1 MNQKKTPK
9 QEKITLL
16 KLQNSLLSGKS
27 NEMTIIKMIKV
38 TL

>member
-1 MNQKKTPK
+1 MNQKKP

-16 KLQNSLLSGKS
+16 KLQNSLISGKN
-27 NEMTIIKMIKV
+27 NEMTIIKMIKI